1 MLSLKKHPLFDYDL
15 ETAALWYG
23 QRNPASAER
32 LIDDTALTIRTIMA
46 DPLQF
51 WVWAGETRRIR
62 LRRFP
67 YLVFTNSPMRRCIS
81 WPSPTVRGICRHSC
95 KNGVPPVKIQ
105 TRLLLF

>member
-23 QRNPASAER
+23 QRNPAIAER

-46 DPLQF
+46 DPLWF

-67 YLVFTNSPMRRCIS
+67 YLIFYDFRQETVYLVALAHGARDLSSLLQERRS
-81 WPSPTVRGICRHSC
+81 AG
-95 KNGVPPVKIQ
+95 
-105 TRLLLF
+105 